1 MLKRKL
7 RFLIDIFSRVTTCM
21 VFVVAVFTTMINP
34 LDRIEAVI
42 LWQIPAVAAP
52 ISLLTLIYPWDRPM
66 GKWECL
72 VRKAIH
78 YILVN
83 GIVLGAGI
91 AFDWYNPKSIGSVI
105 SMLVSIA
112 AAFIIVSGISWSGSA
127 RDAKRMNER
136 LQDLQ
141 EKNLLR
147 K

>member
-1 MLKRKL
+1 MLKRKM

-66 GKWECL
+66 GRWECL

-83 GIVLGAGI
+83 GVVLGAGI

-112 AAFIIVSGISWSGSA
+112 AAFIIVSFISWSGSA

-136 LQDLQ
+136 LQDMQ